1 MLALCMNK
9 LLTSGAGVLYI
20 ATVIAWGEGA
30 FAANLQTISLG
41 RMWNSGNS
49 LLAQSSP
56 TSPLSDARPDRS
68 LSTTPSPAR
77 VPEPAMLAGLGV
89 VAGSFALTRRRAGK
103 KEL

>member
-30 FAANLQTISLG
+30 FAANLQTVSLG

-49 LLAQSSP
+49 FLAQSSP
-56 TSPLSDARPDRS
+56 TSPLSDARPKPS
-68 LSTTPSPAR
+68 SSPSPAR